1 MRGARELCKSNHGWT
16 MRPHPLSAFCETIQ
30 LTKAIEALV
39 TDYDNG
45 FEDVEDEYSQINE
58 SERTDALETYTGVE
72 ALIYLAWGLSCY
84 LYVQYCIY
92 YFSRSNMNG
101 FLQSTFFFCYN
112 ILFCSA
118 FFTMLK

>member
-1 MRGARELCKSNHGWT
+1 MG
-16 MRPHPLSAFCETIQ
+16 PHPLSAFCETIQ

-101 FLQSTFFFCYN
+101 FLQLTFFFCYN